1 MQKLTV
7 TATGLRQSHKE
18 NERQRSDN
26 GEMFSKI
33 NALNNL
39 PIGLGKN
46 LMDSNSHPYI
56 HRGRDGA
63 FLIQDANVALRKHV
77 DTLTT
82 T

>member
-7 TATGLRQSHKE
+7 TATGLRRSHKE

-39 PIGLGKN
+39 PIGLEKKK
-46 LMDSNSHPYI
+46 S
-56 HRGRDGA
+56 DG
-63 FLIQDANVALRKHV
+63 FK
-77 DTLTT
+77 
-82 T
+82 